1 MFHKFVEVE
10 TQSDSQSIFTFSNAN
25 TKYSL
30 QPHPQQEKQQGPL
43 SILHCAPVPGGSQHT
58 ITTTCLELEV

>member
-25 TKYSL
+25 TAFSL
-30 QPHPQQEKQQGPL
+30 TL
-43 SILHCAPVPGGSQHT
+43 SRRNS
-58 ITTTCLELEV
+58 